1 MLLAARRSLAD
12 VGADATAKTAGT
24 KSETETETETEVV
37 DETPQK
43 RNHSRSLMPSGASR
57 MLLILAGQS
66 LKRDSA
72 LWSEMPMS
80 PSHKEL
86 RPRALNCFRV
96 LRWPTIPQQPRSFSL
111 SLLCSRQLHCP
122 ENRSTRTDSL
132 RSACLSPSSLRST
145 APTTPFASLA
155 RLRLRPRGCAHRI
168 V

>member
-43 RNHSRSLMPSGASR
+43 RNRSRSLMPSGASR

-96 LRWPTIPQQPRSFSL
+96 LRWPTIP
-111 SLLCSRQLHCP
+111 
-122 ENRSTRTDSL
+122 
-132 RSACLSPSSLRST
+132 ST
-145 APTTPFASLA
+145 AAELFAFATLLTVTPLPREPLDSDRLAS
-155 RLRLRPRGCAHRI
+155 
-168 V
+168 